1 MRKYILLLIPLLL
14 FITSPVSA
22 SEYVQ
27 QRDQIIQQRE
37 SLKAEIAETAESIER
52 LPEEEK
58 EQAVN
63 TVTKLKR
70 EDMKLAAYEKAYNKA
85 LSYVPGVV
93 TTNTSR
99 SLPFTIIELEPGEL
113 VPEEFMPIYQ
123 AAAQQY
129 GVHWDVLAAIHKVET
144 DFSRHPTMI
153 SSANAV
159 GHMQFMPATFRAYG
173 VDGNGDG
180 KRDPWQLEDAIY
192 SAANYLS
199 SSGYKT
205 DVRKAIWH
213 YNHSESYINK
223 VLDTAAGIRGG
234 EMIIRGCRFSCTA

>member
-1 MRKYILLLIPLLL
+1 MRKYIILLIPLLI

-22 SEYVQ
+22 SDYIQ
-27 QRDQIIQQRE
+27 QRDQIIEKRE
-37 SLKAEIAETAESIER
+37 SLKAEITQTAESIDS

-63 TVTKLKR
+63 AVMKLKR
-70 EDMKLAAYEKAYNKA
+70 EDMNLAAYERAYTKA
-85 LSYVPGVV
+85 LGFEPEAVYSAA
-93 TTNTSR
+93 SR
-99 SLPFTIIELEPGEL
+99 SLPFTVVDLKPGEL

-129 GVHWDVLAAIHKVET
+129 GVDWNVLAAIHKVET

-173 VDGNGDG
+173 VDGNNDG
-180 KRDPWQLEDAIY
+180 IRDPWQLEDAIY
-192 SAANYLS
+192 SAAKYLS

-205 DVRKAIWH
+205 DIRKAIWH

-223 VLDTAAGIRGG
+223 VLGTAAGIRG
-234 EMIIRGCRFSCTA
+234 F

>member
-1 MRKYILLLIPLLL
+1 MFRYIPFLLLALLL

-22 SEYVQ
+22 SDYEQ
-27 QRDQIIQQRE
+27 QREQIIQQRE
-37 SLKAEIAETAESIER
+37 SLKAEIAANVEKIDN

-63 TVTKLKR
+63 AVTKLKR
-70 EDMKLAAYEKAYNKA
+70 EDTRLAAYEKAYTKA
-85 LSYVPGVV
+85 LGYESEVV
-93 TTNTSR
+93 YTSASR
-99 SLPFTIIELEPGEL
+99 SLPFPIVDLKLGEL
-113 VPEEFMPIYQ
+113 VPGEFIPIYQ

-129 GVHWDVLAAIHKVET
+129 GVDWNVLAAIHKVET

-173 VDGNGDG
+173 VDGNNDG
-180 KRDPWQLEDAIY
+180 MRDPWQLEDAIY
-192 SAANYLS
+192 SAANYLA

-213 YNHSESYINK
+213 YNHSEEYINK
-223 VLDTAAGIRGG
+223 VLGVAAGIRG
-234 EMIIRGCRFSCTA
+234 F